1 LKNYIIRI
9 YRQENDNPKK
19 LVGVV
24 EEPEIEGKKAFTNLD
39 ELWGILN
46 PVKAAGV
53 ARRNK
58 ENQEAESSEASEQRA
73 LQSQTRTGIT
83 GS

>member
-19 LVGVV
+19 IVGVV
-24 EEPEIEGKKAFTNLD
+24 EEPEIEGRKAFTNLD

-46 PVKAAGV
+46 PVKAARV
-53 ARRNK
+53 VRETKRSK
-58 ENQEAESSEASEQRA
+58 K
-73 LQSQTRTGIT
+73 QSLSTLIKPNPP
-83 GS
+83 

>member
-19 LVGVV
+19 IVGVV
-24 EEPEIEGKKAFTNLD
+24 EEPEIEGRKAFTNLD

-46 PVKAAGV
+46 PVKAARV
-53 ARRNK
+53 VRETKRSRK
-58 ENQEAESSEASEQRA
+58 
-73 LQSQTRTGIT
+73 QSLLTLIKPNPP
-83 GS
+83 